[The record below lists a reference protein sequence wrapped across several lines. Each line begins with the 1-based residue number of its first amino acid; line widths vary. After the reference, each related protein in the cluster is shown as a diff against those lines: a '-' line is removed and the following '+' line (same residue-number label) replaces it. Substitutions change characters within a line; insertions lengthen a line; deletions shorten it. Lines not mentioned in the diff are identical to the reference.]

1 MNILGQIAEAEFAL
15 RASATYGRM
24 DGWTDGRSGPI
35 TIYLLFLSKSADTRR
50 FHLLL
55 PDNLKKNH
63 LYILLLFLYFQW
75 SLVCDREWTVAT
87 ITTLQMIG
95 VLVGCFI
102 AGQLAD
108 WIGRKWV
115 YFLSLVSFPV
125 LNIIAYFSVSW
136 KMYAVLRL
144 LLGVMLGFDI
154 SSKLNLVC
162 EFLTTSWRP
171 VFIAFPIWCIAAG
184 AFALLAWLCQDW
196 KTVHLATALAGVP
209 SVLIWW

>member
-1 MNILGQIAEAEFAL
+1 M
-15 RASATYGRM
+15 
-24 DGWTDGRSGPI
+24 
-35 TIYLLFLSKSADTRR
+35 
-50 FHLLL
+50 
-55 PDNLKKNH
+55 
-63 LYILLLFLYFQW
+63 
-75 SLVCDREWTVAT
+75 CDKEWTVAT

-136 KMYAVLRL
+136 EMYAVLRL

-209 SVLIWW
+209 ALLIWW